1 MYVGRDTISFFD
13 KIFQYNQ
20 KKLLPTC
27 ILLEISHK
35 TPWNT
40 NTRRPETDHVEILQ
54 LQVDTYLLLLDIRT
68 LILLLTSS
76 SRAKFPPHHHRGQQN
91 GVK

>member
-13 KIFQYNQ
+13 KDSQYK

-27 ILLEISHK
+27 ILLKISHK

-40 NTRRPETDHVEILQ
+40 NTRRPETDHEEILQ
-54 LQVDTYLLLLDIRT
+54 LQVDTYLLLDIRT
-68 LILLLTSS
+68 LILLLTSTS
-76 SRAKFPPHHHRGQQN
+76 SSISISISNFHLI
-91 GVK
+91 